1 MKQNKMKDV
10 TVAQSNALT
19 QSRHPLS
26 VVEKRALY
34 LIIREVRSQFIDRK
48 DGQKNIF
55 DNLIIRMNTEDL
67 TKAELEL
74 KEVYKSLVE
83 LRKKTFFI
91 NNDEC
96 ALGVGYINYF
106 KHKKRDTAIEVE
118 VSKEILPHLVE
129 LAEQFTTYNLVVA
142 LSLKTK
148 YSQRFYELCSQ
159 FEHSDPDP
167 NHKNSGYFF
176 STVDNLRWMMIL
188 EDKYPRYALIKT
200 RVLDPAQ
207 KELKKLYDDDKCN
220 LYFEYK
226 EEKAGRSILKIHFFI
241 YSKESK
247 KQVVGVTDKLDQMH
261 YIRTW
266 LRSWLNAEKRP
277 KNQKWIGE
285 VISHLELNSDLIP
298 KLYKRF
304 VKLMKDEPHQNHAA
318 IARHIIE
325 EDFLP

>member
-1 MKQNKMKDV
+1 MIQNNIKDV
-10 TVAQSNALT
+10 TIAQANVLT
-19 QSRHPLS
+19 QSRENLT

-34 LIIREVRSQFIDRK
+34 IIIREVRSQFIDRK

-55 DNLIIRMNTEDL
+55 DNLIVRMDTEDL
-67 TKAELEL
+67 TKAEMKLSEA
-74 KEVYKSLVE
+74 YKSLVN

-91 NNDEC
+91 EDSEC
-96 ALGVGYINYF
+96 ALGIGYINYF
-106 KHKKRDTAIEVE
+106 EHKKRDTKLEVE
-118 VSKEILPHLVE
+118 VSKKMLPFLVD
-129 LAEQFTTYNLVVA
+129 LAEHFTTYNLIVA

-148 YSQRFYELCSQ
+148 YTQRFYELCSQ

-176 STVDNLRWMMIL
+176 STLDKLRWMLML
-188 EDKYPRYALIKT
+188 EDKYPRYALIKKY
-200 RVLDPAQ
+200 VLDTAQ

-247 KQVVGVTDKLDQMH
+247 KQVVVATDKLTQMH

-277 KNQKWIGE
+277 KNKKWIGE